1 MHKIEI
7 YIRKN
12 GSYGYRIYEDGAIRI
27 EQPIAPG
34 LPGFV
39 AMTEGQAQAYAAA
52 DVEALEAPQPETETE
67 QA

>member
-7 YIRKN
+7 YVRKN
-12 GSYGYRIYEDGAIRI
+12 GAFGYRIYEDGAIRI

-39 AMTEGQAQAYAAA
+39 AMTEAEAAAYAAA
-52 DVEALEAPQPETETE
+52 DVAALEAPPPEPE